1 MVKKKNKIFKKKVIK
16 RKKISIRKETFNPA
30 TISDNKKSF
39 TNFRG
44 LCKGCGICIEV
55 CPKKCI
61 KWSKEV
67 GYYKTPAVDCE
78 IEKCIA
84 CRICEIRCPDAA
96 IKIEKFS
103 SEEPLLE
110 EPAKKK
116 LLK

>member
-1 MVKKKNKIFKKKVIK
+1 MAKKQQKKKRKIIR
-16 RKKISIRKETFNPA
+16 RKKTLIRKETFSPS
-30 TISDNKKSF
+30 TIANNQRSF

-44 LCKGCGICIEV
+44 LCKGCGICIEI

-84 CRICEIRCPDAA
+84 CGICELRCPDAA
-96 IKIEKFS
+96 IKIEKLDVS
-103 SEEPLLE
+103 EPLLA
-110 EPAKKK
+110 EPPKKK